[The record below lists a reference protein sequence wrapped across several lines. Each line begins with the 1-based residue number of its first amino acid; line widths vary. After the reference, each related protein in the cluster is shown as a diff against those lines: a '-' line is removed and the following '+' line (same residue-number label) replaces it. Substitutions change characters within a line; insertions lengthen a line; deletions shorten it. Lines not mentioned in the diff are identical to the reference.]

1 MSNRIAILLLC
12 GVALLAGPAASA
24 RADSTTQLPF
34 ANGSAS
40 PTIVVDPGGK
50 HVFVSGG
57 AGNSSIVVLN
67 YAGQIVKTIT
77 GEGGASGMAL
87 DSATHT
93 LYVALHD
100 ATAISEI
107 DTQTLT
113 ETKRFSTAPYPSPTS
128 LVIAGGKLWFSC
140 MSGSTGCL
148 VSANLDGSG
157 MTTPISVPALPLFL
171 AAGGTNN
178 HLLAFGYS
186 EDSPPNLYVYDVSG
200 STPSE
205 VSYVFDPNGGS
216 SDVSDMTFDP
226 SGANLLLASGAPYFI
241 QSLTTTTLLPSGEYP
256 TGPYPI
262 SVAVTADGK
271 YVAGGINTNQG
282 PDVFVYPAGS
292 TTPVRTWQVGDDSSS
307 GLAHSLAFSPD
318 ASQLFAIADDSA
330 TGHLAFHVLSQ
341 PTVRLAVT
349 STSLARSAK
358 SVRYGGHTTVTAKVK
373 GTASGKVDLYATTS
387 SNVKKLVATGT
398 VKSGSAKFTVRPK
411 QNTTFSAELEQGSGY
426 ATSTSKAV
434 TIGVTPIV
442 SVTTRP
448 GGKVRFQ
455 GHPASRTWLIGK
467 VTPRRPTNAPIDY
480 LVQRQEH
487 GAWRTVFAT
496 RFVIESSGLAPVF
509 FISNHPGLCRVRV
522 TYPGDADYG
531 KGWSGWK
538 KFRVRPV
545 R

>member
-1 MSNRIAILLLC
+1 VSNRIAILLLC

-24 RADSTTQLPF
+24 RADTTTQLPF

-40 PTIVVDPGGK
+40 PRIAVDASAG

-67 YAGQIVKTIT
+67 YAGQIVKTIS

-107 DTQTLT
+107 NTQTLT
-113 ETKRFSTAPYPSPTS
+113 ETKRFSTAPYPSPSS

-140 MSGSTGCL
+140 MNGSTGCL
-148 VSANLDGSG
+148 VSANLDGTG

-171 AAGGTNN
+171 AAGGTDN

-186 EDSPPNLYVYDVSG
+186 EDSPPSLYVYDASG
-200 STPSE
+200 STPSQ

-216 SDVSDMTFDP
+216 GSVSDMTFDP
-226 SGANLLLASGAPYFI
+226 SGADLLLASGAPYFI
-241 QSLTTTTLLPSGEYP
+241 QSLTTTTLLSSGEYP

-282 PDVFVYPAGS
+282 PDVFVYPVGS
-292 TTPVRTWQVGDDSSS
+292 TTPVRTWQVGDDSLS

-318 ASQLFAIADDSA
+318 GSRLFAVTENSA
-330 TGHLAFHVLSQ
+330 TGHLSFHVLDE

-349 STSLARSAK
+349 STSLAGTAK
-358 SVRYGGHTTVTAKVK
+358 TVRYGSHTTLKVHVN
-373 GTASGKVDLYATTS
+373 GASSGKVDLFATSGS
-387 SNVKKLVATGT
+387 SVKKLVATQS
-398 VKSGSAKFTVRPK
+398 VKSGGATFTVAPK
-411 QNTTFSAELEQGSGY
+411 QRTTYSAQLEQGTGY
-426 ATSTSKAV
+426 ATSTSKDVGVAV
-434 TIGVTPIV
+434 SPIV
-442 SVTTRP
+442 SVTIRP
-448 GGKVRFQ
+448 GGKVSFQ
-455 GHPASRTWLIGK
+455 GHRVSRMWLTGK
-467 VTPRRPTNAPIDY
+467 VQPRRPANEPIRY
-480 LVQRQEH
+480 VVQWHGH
-487 GAWRTVFAT
+487 GAWRTVLSAQ
-496 RFVIESSGLAPVF
+496 FVIEGSGLAPVF
-509 FISNHPGLCRVRV
+509 FLTSHPGQYRVRV
-522 TYPGDADYG
+522 SYPGDTDYAAG
-531 KGWSGWK
+531 RTGWK
-538 KFRVRPV
+538 KFRVRG
-545 R
+545 